1 VSPSVF
7 QGLHP
12 RLLEA
17 MQELGIEEPTPPQLE
32 AIPVVRQGLNTL
44 IVAPTD
50 SGKTEAAL
58 LPILD
63 AIIGEPSTG
72 IQLLYITPLRALNRD
87 IFRRLEGLGEAVGV
101 RVDVRHGDTPQSRRR
116 RQASNPP
123 QVLVTTPETF
133 QAILVS
139 KSMRERLSGVR
150 WVVVDEAHELAAS
163 KRGAQLSVGLE
174 RLEALTGGRVQRIG
188 LSATV
193 GDPWA
198 LSSLLGGP
206 HTVEVVQVGAGK
218 RYSYQVAFPRVEE
231 RDFDVADD
239 LGTSPQAAA
248 RLRAIKELVE
258 AHTSSLVFVQGR
270 GQAEALG
277 HRLKQMGVSVEVH
290 HGSLSRGERRGVEE
304 RLKRGEVR
312 AVVCTSTLQL
322 GIDVGSVDLC
332 IQYQSPRQATAL
344 IQRVGRAGHTLGEV
358 SRGILVATHNEDA
371 LECLT
376 LKQMAEEG
384 QAERVEAPEAPLDVL
399 AHQLVGL
406 TLESGE
412 VETSRAYQLV
422 KKAHPYRSLSWEE
435 FQEVASFLDA
445 LGLIAVEEDRLR
457 KRGRGRRYYYENL
470 GMMNDERRY
479 PFINAATDET
489 IATVGDEFWN
499 LRAREG
505 LNVILKG
512 RVWRILHID
521 EKHGALYALPST
533 DPLGAAPGWDGELIP
548 VPREVAQESSAL
560 RCRLV
565 EAGDLEEAQKLGLDP
580 ETATE
585 IREEA
590 LRYLE
595 SGLPLPG
602 PRNLVLEAWDRY
614 LVIHSPRG
622 ENTNRTLG
630 AILDVALT
638 PHNLVYSWW
647 NDAYRVLVEAPQRLT
662 EYDLEK
668 AKQVVEGLNPAEA
681 QRLLQEFLEARF
693 PFGYKMKFVAE
704 RFGVIPRGKTMGYR
718 QMENL
723 YHRYRDTPVYKE
735 TLKEAYRDKL
745 DLDGVQRLLEGIA
758 QGVVGVAAK
767 KVSQPTPLAKHILEQ
782 YGELEELMAT
792 DLAVEDQLQYMA
804 KAVKS
809 RRVTLACLDCG
820 QWETT
825 ARVGQ
830 LEEHPKCNLCG
841 SGLLAVLPRRTRGRE
856 FLALLERWRRGEEL
870 AGEEAETLRRGRKT
884 ADLVLSHGRR
894 AVEALVVYG
903 VGPVTSFQVLSRMHR
918 DEESF
923 YRDLLRAKIRYMRTR
938 QYWDER
944 EEA

>member
-1 VSPSVF
+1 
-7 QGLHP
+7 
-12 RLLEA
+12 
-17 MQELGIEEPTPPQLE
+17 M
-32 AIPVVRQGLNTL
+32 
-44 IVAPTD
+44 
-50 SGKTEAAL
+50 
-58 LPILD
+58 
-63 AIIGEPSTG
+63 EPSTPSPA
-72 IQLLYITPLRALNRD
+72 QTP
-87 IFRRLEGLGEAVGV
+87 
-101 RVDVRHGDTPQSRRR
+101 
-116 RQASNPP
+116 
-123 QVLVTTPETF
+123 
-133 QAILVS
+133 
-139 KSMRERLSGVR
+139 
-150 WVVVDEAHELAAS
+150 W
-163 KRGAQLSVGLE
+163 
-174 RLEALTGGRVQRIG
+174 
-188 LSATV
+188 
-193 GDPWA
+193 
-198 LSSLLGGP
+198 
-206 HTVEVVQVGAGK
+206 
-218 RYSYQVAFPRVEE
+218 
-231 RDFDVADD
+231 
-239 LGTSPQAAA
+239 
-248 RLRAIKELVE
+248 
-258 AHTSSLVFVQGR
+258 
-270 GQAEALG
+270 
-277 HRLKQMGVSVEVH
+277 
-290 HGSLSRGERRGVEE
+290 ERR
-304 RLKRGEVR
+304 
-312 AVVCTSTLQL
+312 
-322 GIDVGSVDLC
+322 
-332 IQYQSPRQATAL
+332 
-344 IQRVGRAGHTLGEV
+344 
-358 SRGILVATHNEDA
+358 
-371 LECLT
+371 
-376 LKQMAEEG
+376 
-384 QAERVEAPEAPLDVL
+384 
-399 AHQLVGL
+399 
-406 TLESGE
+406 
-412 VETSRAYQLV
+412 
-422 KKAHPYRSLSWEE
+422 
-435 FQEVASFLDA
+435 
-445 LGLIAVEEDRLR
+445 
-457 KRGRGRRYYYENL
+457 
-470 GMMNDERRY
+470 
-479 PFINAATDET
+479 
-489 IATVGDEFWN
+489 
-499 LRAREG
+499 
-505 LNVILKG
+505 
-512 RVWRILHID
+512 
-521 EKHGALYALPST
+521 
-533 DPLGAAPGWDGELIP
+533 
-548 VPREVAQESSAL
+548 
-560 RCRLV
+560 
-565 EAGDLEEAQKLGLDP
+565 DLEEAQKLGLDP

-602 PRNLVLEAWDRY
+602 PDNLVLEAWDRY

-681 QRLLQEFLEARF
+681 KRLLQEFLEARF

-745 DLDGVQRLLEGIA
+745 D
-758 QGVVGVAAK
+758 
-767 KVSQPTPLAKHILEQ
+767 KHILEQ
-782 YGELEELMAT
+782 YGDLEELMAT

-856 FLALLERWRRGEEL
+856 FLDLLERWRRGEEL
-870 AGEEAETLRRGRKT
+870 AGEEAEALRRGRKT